1 MPESQVISTEE
12 NPSLRDITIQGQ
24 EFTIE
29 VPYANGHV
37 LNAKEASQLN
47 QVYLENVGNNFRNR
61 VKELLEGGS
70 TTDQIQ
76 IELDKYADEYEFGSR
91 RSSGGTRKAADPI
104 EREARALA
112 KRALVEFF
120 KKKDINFT
128 DLSSEEK
135 EQAIKAYFEK
145 HGDKVRAIAQRRV
158 ADAADMAAIQP
169 D

>member
-1 MPESQVISTEE
+1 MTEATTAPAEE

-29 VPYANGHV
+29 VPYADGHT
-37 LNAKEASQLN
+37 LNAKEAAQLN

-61 VKELLEGGS
+61 VKELLEGGA
-70 TTDQIQ
+70 TTDAIQ
-76 IELDKYADEYEFGSR
+76 AELDKYADEYEFGSR
-91 RSSGGTRKAADPI
+91 RSSGGTRKAADPVAK
-104 EREARALA
+104 EARALA
-112 KRALVEFF
+112 KRALTEFF
-120 KKKDINFT
+120 KKKEINFT

-145 HGDKVRAIAQRRV
+145 HGDKVRAIAERRV